1 MKRGVVMELIKTFGD
16 IEVGNKIGVTLG
28 IKVKEITWIE
38 SISNHT
44 ARLYYD
50 GGSLLIGLEEEKV
63 FIYQVGTFYADYEW
77 FKENII
83 KKEIERLEELL

>member
-1 MKRGVVMELIKTFGD
+1 MELIKTFGD
-16 IEVGNKIGVTLG
+16 IVVGNKIGVTLG
-28 IKVKEITWIE
+28 IKEEITWIE

>member
-1 MKRGVVMELIKTFGD
+1 MELIKTFGD
-16 IEVGNKIGVTLG
+16 IGVGNKIGVTLG
-28 IKVKEITWIE
+28 IKEEIKVKEITWIE

-50 GGSLLIGLEEEKV
+50 GGSLLIDLEEEKA

-83 KKEIERLEELL
+83 KKEIERLEKLNEM

>member
-1 MKRGVVMELIKTFGD
+1 MELIKTFGD
-16 IEVGNKIGVTLG
+16 IKVGNKIGVTLG

-50 GGSLLIGLEEEKV
+50 GGSLLIDLEEEKV

>member
-1 MKRGVVMELIKTFGD
+1 M
-16 IEVGNKIGVTLG
+16 
-28 IKVKEITWIE
+28 
-38 SISNHT
+38 
-44 ARLYYD
+44 YYD
-50 GGSLLIGLEEEKV
+50 GGSLLIDLEEEKA